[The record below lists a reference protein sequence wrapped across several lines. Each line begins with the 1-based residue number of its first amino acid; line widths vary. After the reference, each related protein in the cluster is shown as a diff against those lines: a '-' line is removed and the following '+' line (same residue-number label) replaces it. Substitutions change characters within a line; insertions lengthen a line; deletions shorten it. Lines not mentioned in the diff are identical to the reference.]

1 MSMPIKVDRRLD
13 HSPDNSSLFAFLPA
27 TVNNDRKYGDH
38 YQPALTVPIF
48 EYIKGE
54 IMLQMIMRTLI
65 RADST
70 HRKPSGRSRHIGSRQ
85 ISRWSLPDEVSCSLG
100 RPQRKDSQLLVCQRL
115 GALPDFQ
122 SSLLSHGEL
131 ISMGLLVIYR
141 SCDMSGLPS
150 ELPCDK
156 NHHPFRFRGL
166 DVIKKKIL

>member
-1 MSMPIKVDRRLD
+1 MSMPIKLDSRPD
-13 HSPDNSSLFAFLPA
+13 HSPDNSSLFAFPPV

-38 YQPALTVPIF
+38 YQPALTVPILGQRKRN
-48 EYIKGE
+48 YAPNI
-54 IMLQMIMRTLI
+54 IMKALI

-70 HRKPSGRSRHIGSRQ
+70 YRKPSGRSRHIGSRQ
-85 ISRWSLPDEVSCSLG
+85 ISRWNLPDEVSCSVG
-100 RPQRKDSQLLVCQRL
+100 HPQRRDSQLLVCQRL

-131 ISMGLLVIYR
+131 ISMGLSVIYR

-166 DVIKKKIL
+166 DVIKKIL

>member
-1 MSMPIKVDRRLD
+1 MGTVLLEHRR
-13 HSPDNSSLFAFLPA
+13 
-27 TVNNDRKYGDH
+27 RKYAPND
-38 YQPALTVPIF
+38 
-48 EYIKGE
+48 
-54 IMLQMIMRTLI
+54 MRTLI

-100 RPQRKDSQLLVCQRL
+100 RPQRKDSELLVYQRL

-131 ISMGLLVIYR
+131 ISMGLSVIYR

-166 DVIKKKIL
+166 DVIKKIL